1 MGPPRE
7 VTLVFHERNYGLRLV
22 AETIRGAALIVVA
35 EVIRGGAAEVQQRGV
50 RDGMVLTAIN
60 HMRLEAREAAESVQR
75 RLQQAR
81 LPLSLTFG
89 VDDEVDAQR
98 SGLLEVQDFS
108 HLQPRS
114 PAGLELSG
122 FPSSS
127 RGRSRSRSRSRSRR
141 SRSSG
146 RRAAEGSAVP
156 DKKRR
161 SALAVR
167 KHVARRAGEL
177 SFDVGETLLLSKT
190 LAQPSE
196 LWWKGRIKG
205 EKKRKGTFKQTYVQ
219 EIGADRSQTTFPD
232 TDSSDSEGE
241 NNGRMEP
248 RSASPLAKFCVTR
261 PAASPRGRRPV
272 QPPPLPTMQ
281 TPLANGREL
290 VIDAPPSPH
299 TPGSLSS
306 LSSPLAAGPAQL
318 SAVLQPGPLGLQLDS
333 NASGRSV
340 VVGVTSGANAE
351 ALRSAGVAAGCEIV
365 SVDGASVEARQH
377 LDVVQLL
384 QVSPTSSPSRLW
396 ILARLCVDRLLANSR
411 ALVPSEPAAGLLRRL
426 PRVAVQRR
434 FRAATGAHN
443 NTHGFRRADLDGGGV
458 GWPAARAGGSRA
470 HVRPSST
477 PHLRGALC

>member
-114 PAGLELSG
+114 PARPELSNYRSG
-122 FPSSS
+122 S
-127 RGRSRSRSRSRSRR
+127 RGRSRSRSRSHSRR

-219 EIGADRSQTTFPD
+219 EIGADRPQTTFPD

-241 NNGRMEP
+241 NNGRRVEP
-248 RSASPLAKFCVTR
+248 RSASPLAKFCTAR
-261 PAASPRGRRPV
+261 PAGSPRGRRPV
-272 QPPPLPTMQ
+272 PPPLPTMQ

-290 VIDAPPSPH
+290 VIDAPSSPH

-340 VVGVTSGANAE
+340 VVGVGSGANAE
-351 ALRSAGVAAGCEIV
+351 ALRSAGVAPGCEIV
-365 SVDGASVEARQH
+365 SVDGANVEARQH
-377 LDVVQLL
+377 LDTVQLL
-384 QVSPTSSPSRLW
+384 QVTPNS
-396 ILARLCVDRLLANSR
+396 LAVTLVDSCPVVGRLLANSR
-411 ALVPSEPAAGLLRRL
+411 ALVPSEPAAALLRRL
-426 PRVAVQRR
+426 HRVAVQRR
-434 FRAATGAHN
+434 FRAAAGAHN
-443 NTHGFRRADLDGGGV
+443 NTHGFRRTNLDGGGV
-458 GWPAARAGGSRA
+458 GWPPAGAGGSTA
-470 HVRPSST
+470 HVRPSSA
-477 PHLRGALC
+477 PHLCCALG